1 MDAILGQ
8 SPLLNL
14 AMTQFTFLGIENISS
29 KMLSISGGQSFN
41 KPDGCNWIY
50 AQILAPWVEYSAG
63 ASTSYVSQG
72 IGIPSLFPASATI
85 KLYSFNLDASATGG
99 IQVSECDVNASTA
112 TYDYMIY
119 DSRQSPTEY
128 LFPGLM
134 FIYFA

>member
-29 KMLSISGGQSFN
+29 KRLSISGGQSFN

-50 AQILAPWVEYSAG
+50 AQILAPGGEYRSG
-63 ASTSYVSQG
+63 GYPSYISQG

-99 IQVSECDVNASTA
+99 IQISECEVNSSAA
-112 TYDYMIY
+112 TYNYMIY
-119 DSRQSPTEY
+119 DTQNRMY

>member
-29 KMLSISGGQSFN
+29 KRLSISGGQSFN

-50 AQILAPWVEYSAG
+50 AQILAPWVEYSSG
-63 ASTSYVSQG
+63 ASTSYISQG

-85 KLYSFNLDASATGG
+85 KLYSVNLDASGATGG
-99 IQVSECDVNASTA
+99 IRISECDVDASTA
-112 TYDYMIY
+112 TYSHMVTDIRNRMYY
-119 DSRQSPTEY
+119 Y
-128 LFPGLM
+128 PGLM